1 MAGPQGDT
9 GQGFNYSGPQGSI
22 LYYDGSIVT
31 GDSTLTYGPSG
42 MNIYADIM
50 PGLDNTYS
58 LGATGMRWK
67 DISMGPGTLNIS
79 GPSNVWGTIGT
90 DQNGIVYTKHG
101 FATPFINVGPALD
114 SLDPGAIGGWVIGPT
129 GTYGSPDYDLIVQ
142 QKSLGA
148 GVPAGL
154 QGPIYSLTKPAGTTG
169 SAGPTGPIGLQGVTT
184 GLTLFFDDGSESSP
198 GTGTLLKIPNTSTQ
212 TTLTAEDQTGSA
224 FLMGTFTTPVGSTAS
239 TELLGGLWLPNLYAA
254 ASDDT
259 SVTFYVSVFYVD
271 TTGVTETLLADGS
284 AAPLPVYSAMSIV
297 QNSVYVPDTVL
308 PDISYRYR
316 VKIYANFA
324 ASASLTI
331 YMRNTTNSHI
341 HTTLLANSA
350 TGPAG
355 PQGLQGV
362 QGPQGS
368 QGSQGSQGI
377 QGTQGAQG
385 AKGSQGLQG
394 NQGSQGAIGPSM
406 SYALGNSPYVTT
418 TSLITTTIGTGQTA
432 IYQVGPTTTTVTSK
446 LLIMANACYYG
457 QKRGVQLTVGRA
469 SASGAAAS
477 ASTNIV
483 TGTTP
488 VTLPSAG
495 TTAFYMAAMPL
506 QGDTDDH
513 LNIQGFAIDAPGA
526 GTFYYTLWMSSSTS
540 ANYSNLTTA
549 LTVLTIQT

>member
-1 MAGPQGDT
+1 MVGPT
-9 GQGFNYSGPQGSI
+9 GPMVMVA
-22 LYYDGSIVT
+22 GSIV
-31 GDSTLTYGPSG
+31 P
-42 MNIYADIM
+42 NQ
-50 PGLDNTYS
+50 DNVYS
-58 LGATGMRWK
+58 LGLTGSRWRE
-67 DISMGPGTLNIS
+67 ICIGPGTLNIS

-90 DQNGIVYTKHG
+90 DQNGIVYTKYG

-169 SAGPTGPIGLQGVTT
+169 SVGPTGPIGLQGVTT

-212 TTLTAEDQTGSA
+212 TTLTTGDQTGSA
-224 FLMGTFTTPVGSTAS
+224 FLVGTFTTPVGSTAS
-239 TELLGGLWLPNLYAA
+239 TELLGGLWLPNLYAS

-259 SVTFYVSVFYVD
+259 SVTFYASVFYVD

-362 QGPQGS
+362 QGPQGV

-377 QGTQGAQG
+377 EGTQGAQG

-432 IYQVGPTTTTVTSK
+432 IYQVGPTTTTATSK

-469 SASGAAAS
+469 SSSGAAAS

-483 TGTTP
+483 TGATP

-495 TTAFYMAAMPL
+495 TTAFYMAAA
-506 QGDTDDH
+506 QAEGDANDH
-513 LNIQGFAIDAPGA
+513 MNIQGFAIDTPGA
-526 GTFYYTLWMSSSTS
+526 GTFYYTLWMCSSTS
-540 ANYSNLTTA
+540 ADYPNITAA

>member
-1 MAGPQGDT
+1 
-9 GQGFNYSGPQGSI
+9 
-22 LYYDGSIVT
+22 
-31 GDSTLTYGPSG
+31 
-42 MNIYADIM
+42 
-50 PGLDNTYS
+50 
-58 LGATGMRWK
+58 
-67 DISMGPGTLNIS
+67 
-79 GPSNVWGTIGT
+79 
-90 DQNGIVYTKHG
+90 
-101 FATPFINVGPALD
+101 
-114 SLDPGAIGGWVIGPT
+114 LDPGAIGGWVIGPT

-142 QKSLGA
+142 QKSLGS

-184 GLTLFFDDGSESSP
+184 GLTLFFDDGNESSP

-224 FLMGTFTTPVGSTAS
+224 FLMGTFTTPAGSTAS

-355 PQGLQGV
+355 PQGAQGV
-362 QGPQGS
+362 QGPQGV
-368 QGSQGSQGI
+368 
-377 QGTQGAQG
+377 
-385 AKGSQGLQG
+385 
-394 NQGSQGAIGPSM
+394 QGSQGATGPIIG
-406 SYALGNSPYVTT
+406 YLLGNSPYA
-418 TSLITTTIGTGQTA
+418 TSSLLTHTIGTTQTA
-432 IYQVGPTTTTVTSK
+432 IYQVGPTTTSATSK
-446 LLIMANACYYG
+446 LMVMVNISYLS
-457 QKRGVQLTVGRA
+457 QKHDMQITVGRA
-469 SASGAAAS
+469 TTSGAAAS
-477 ASTNIV
+477 ASTNITSDAAPLV
-483 TGTTP
+483 LP
-488 VTLPSAG
+488 VTSPAY
-495 TTAFYMAAMPL
+495 YMAAIPGKSQDVYENL
-506 QGDTDDH
+506 HG
-513 LNIQGFAIDAPGA
+513 LAIDTPGA
-526 GTFYYTLWMSSSTS
+526 GTFYYTIWASSSTS
-540 ANYSNLTTA
+540 ATHA
-549 LTVLTIQT
+549 EMAAVLTVLTIQT